1 MEQLTQEITA
11 QDIRGVRVYRGGI
24 LLAAAGVVGGALL
37 LFLTRAWEAPSAQG
51 WIESHRLLLHLMVW
65 AVTVGTGISVV
76 TVHLYMRQFH
86 TLLKI
91 LYGIGLAAMGAFV
104 VLGLIGGRGFLR
116 ILYETPYG
124 TFGFGFVLAALCG
137 IAVKEAFCFG
147 RAEAILIA
155 VVTPILV
162 LGHLFRWISPQTG
175 VLLLAA
181 DALLLGIFA
190 ARKWIMPVDLDIG
203 DKSIYMQNP

>member
-1 MEQLTQEITA
+1 MEELSQEITP
-11 QDIRGVRVYRGGI
+11 QDIRSVRVYRGGI

-37 LFLTRAWEAPSAQG
+37 LFVSRAWETPSAQG
-51 WIESHRLLLHLMVW
+51 WIDNHRLFLHLMVW
-65 AVTVGTGISVV
+65 SVTAGTGISVV

-91 LYGIGLAAMGAFV
+91 LYGIGLAALGCFV
-104 VLGLIGGRGFLR
+104 VLGLIGGRGFLH

-147 RAEAILIA
+147 RIEAVLIA

-162 LGHLFRWISPQTG
+162 LGHLFGSISPQTG
-175 VLLLAA
+175 FLLLSA
-181 DALLLGIFA
+181 DALFLGIFA
-190 ARKWIMPVDLDIG
+190 ARKWIMPIDLDVG
-203 DKSIYMQNP
+203 DKSVYMQEP

>member
-1 MEQLTQEITA
+1 MDELSQEITP

-24 LLAAAGVVGGALL
+24 LLAAAGVVGAALL
-37 LFLTRAWEAPSAQG
+37 LFVSRAWETPSAQG
-51 WIESHRLLLHLMVW
+51 WIDSHRLALHLMVW
-65 AVTVGTGISVV
+65 SVTIGTGISVV

-104 VLGLIGGRGFLR
+104 VLGLIGGRGFLH

-147 RAEAILIA
+147 RIEAVLIA

-162 LGHLFRWISPQTG
+162 LGHLFRWTSPQTG
-175 VLLLAA
+175 FLLLAA
-181 DALLLGIFA
+181 DAIFLGIFA